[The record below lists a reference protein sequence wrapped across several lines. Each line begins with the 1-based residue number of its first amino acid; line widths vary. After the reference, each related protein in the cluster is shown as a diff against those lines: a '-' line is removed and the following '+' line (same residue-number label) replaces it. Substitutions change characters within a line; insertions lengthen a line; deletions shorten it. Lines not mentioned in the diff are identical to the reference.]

1 MPASNFR
8 TRLGRWLVRLG
19 LAAALA
25 VAFGLLPYRVYG
37 GAGLGR
43 LHQLRREL
51 DDLTARNRAVA
62 EENERLRAEVH
73 GLRYDLGAIERVAR
87 EELGLVK
94 QDEVVF
100 QIEEEG
106 R

>member
-1 MPASNFR
+1 MPASVLR
-8 TRLGRWLVRLG
+8 ASLCRWLFRLC

-25 VAFGLLPYRVYG
+25 LCFGFLPYQVYG
-37 GAGLGR
+37 GEGLGR

-51 DDLTARNRAVA
+51 DDLTARNRAMA

-94 QDEVVF
+94 QDELVF